1 MAQKLEKTVRYVIF
15 STEWGYFGL
24 AGTKKGLLRSH
35 LPCPKPEIVEKHL
48 LWHGLEAR
56 ENTATDGRATKAYY
70 DEFYFHSLQQQIIA
84 YFEGHDVNLPCR
96 IPLLLGELS
105 PFCRAVLNT
114 CRDIPFGRTLT
125 YAELAKK
132 LRKPKAARAIGN
144 ALALNPLPLI
154 IPCHRVIRSDGEIGG
169 FTAYGG
175 AQLKQRLLKLEGES
189 G

>member
-1 MAQKLEKTVRYVIF
+1 MAQKLRQAVRYVIF

-35 LPCPKPEIVEKHL
+35 LPCPKPEIVESRL
-48 LWHGLEAR
+48 LAGFDR
-56 ENTATDGRATKAYY
+56 PCY
-70 DEFYFHSLQQQIIA
+70 DEFYFHSLTEQIIA
-84 YFEGHDVNLPCR
+84 YFQGNNVNFPRR
-96 IPLLLGELS
+96 IPLLLLELS
-105 PFCRAVLNT
+105 PFCQTVLT
-114 CRDIPFGRTLT
+114 ACRDIPFGRVLT

-132 LRKPKAARAIGN
+132 IRRPKASRAIGN

-154 IPCHRVIRSDGEIGG
+154 VPCHRVIRSDGKTGG

-175 AQLKQRLLKLEGES
+175 AQLKQRLLKLEVCS